1 MLGCYILLKLKSGDG
16 KACPLWVPFYLP
28 HNFLQFASL
37 LIKPLEEKL
46 GFVDFNPLIR
56 DGLMQRICHLSGE
69 NTTSEEGRLI
79 QEKM

>member
-1 MLGCYILLKLKSGDG
+1 MLHLLSTSLIR
-16 KACPLWVPFYLP
+16 
-28 HNFLQFASL
+28 FASL

-56 DGLMQRICHLSGE
+56 DRLMQIICHLSGE